1 MHTTDS
7 VSASGSRSGA
17 ASGAGPELR
26 RVLGP
31 WNLIALGVGS
41 TLGAG
46 LFSLTGIAAS
56 EHAGPA
62 VVLAFLVAA
71 IGCGLAALCYA
82 ELASMIPV
90 SGSAYT
96 YARYVAGPAFAWIVG
111 WDLVLEYSVSV
122 STVAVSWAGNL
133 DAFLKSFGLHVPS
146 QLLASPFDT
155 EPGWINLPAVLII
168 CICSVL
174 LIRGVEGSSRVNAI
188 VTYAKCGVVVL
199 FIALGLG
206 SVDTANFHPFV
217 PPNTGEF
224 GSFGWSGVARAAGLI
239 FFAYIGFDAVSTA
252 AQEARNPQRD
262 MPIGLIGALLVC
274 TVLFVAFAA
283 VLVGIVPYAQLKGDA
298 APIATAAAMTPYPW
312 LAWVVEATIL
322 IGFLAVILVTLY
334 GQSRIFRAMAQ
345 DGALPGWF
353 GAVHPRFR
361 TPWRADQATMI
372 VSALMAGFTP
382 LAELGELTSIGT
394 LLAFVVVCVAVLVLR
409 RTKPDMKRTFRTPWM
424 PWTPIL
430 GILACVAL
438 MASLDYLSW
447 LRLVVWLVAGQL
459 LWFFYGRHRAR
470 SFAAATAN

>member
-1 MHTTDS
+1 MVTSVHQPTDS
-7 VSASGSRSGA
+7 A
-17 ASGAGPELR
+17 PQLR

-31 WNLIALGVGS
+31 WNLVALGVGS

-46 LFSLTGIAAS
+46 LFSLTGLAAS

-62 VVLAFLVAA
+62 VILAFLFAA
-71 IGCGLAALCYA
+71 IGCGFACLCYA
-82 ELASMIPV
+82 KLAAMIPV

-96 YARYVAGPAFAWIVG
+96 YARYIAGPAFAWIVG

-122 STVAVSWAGNL
+122 STVAVSWAGNC
-133 DAFLKSFGLHVPS
+133 DAFLRGFGLHIP
-146 QLLASPFDT
+146 QALMAGPFDKD
-155 EPGWINLPAVLII
+155 PGWINLPAVLII
-168 CICSVL
+168 VACSIL
-174 LIRGVEGSSRVNAI
+174 LIRGVEGSARVNAI

-199 FIALGLG
+199 FIALGIG
-206 SVDTANFHPFV
+206 SIDFANYHPFV
-217 PPNTGEF
+217 PPNTGES
-224 GSFGWSGVARAAGLI
+224 GAFGWSGVARASGLI

-252 AQEARNPQRD
+252 AQESRNPQRD
-262 MPIGLIGALLVC
+262 MPIGLIGGLLVC

-283 VLVGIVPYAQLKGDA
+283 VLVGIVPYTQLKDDA

-334 GQSRIFRAMAQ
+334 GQSRIFKAMAA
-345 DGALPGWF
+345 DGSLPAWF

-361 TPWRADQATMI
+361 TPWRADQATM
-372 VSALMAGFTP
+372 VFSAVMAGFTP

-409 RTKPDMKRTFRTPWM
+409 RTRPDMPRAFRTPLM
-424 PWTPIL
+424 PLTPIL
-430 GILACVAL
+430 GILSCGAL
-438 MASLDYLSW
+438 MVSLDYLSW
-447 LRLVVWLVAGQL
+447 IRLVVWLIIGQA

-470 SFAAATAN
+470 SFAASTAA